1 MNNVVNP
8 IFRFGNAKLQ
18 NYLEKAHGY
27 YLFRK
32 KLIFYRV
39 KQLAPCQ
46 NSQEI

>member
-18 NYLEKAHGY
+18 NYLEKHSW
-27 YLFRK
+27 LLSFLK
-32 KLIFYRV
+32 KIEIYRI
-39 KQLAPCQ
+39 KQLAPCR